1 MDPKLI
7 SLAEFEDHQKRIS
20 NHRDL
25 QKTKL
30 SDNSTTKVFSID
42 YSIKS
47 TDKCKNCKL
56 KITKSVLRIGKLVP
70 FVRTTIKQFYHIDC
84 AFNSFKKSKTIII
97 IPSSMKI

>member
-47 TDKCKNCKL
+47 TDCKL

-70 FVRTTIKQFYHIDC
+70 FVRTTIKQLYHIDC